1 MKFQLVILS
10 ALLVSAFALPVP
22 DEEVSPVVQAVPQVQ
37 EKSVEAQKVNEKV
50 ADVVKPVEARAAE
63 LPPASAPALAT
74 EEKKELKPA
83 ELPLN
88 APDAEISQSLLAEK
102 KEEKKDKQTRADDK
116 VEEAKSLPVAAA
128 TPVVAGIAEEP
139 KQAEETLVAA
149 EEKTNLDG
157 KSTII
162 AEAVPAEQKKDELSA
177 AEQTPVVKNDSAL
190 DATAEIAPAVTELKK
205 EETPARQERVGEAV
219 NEVDASIVP
228 AAPIVAEVV
237 PPVKGLLA
245 EENAPAAAP
254 VGATPALTTDA
265 ALGQPAEIEKQL
277 PEAPKELLKSAASE
291 PIAEKVEPAAL
302 APAGDIPLQASEES
316 AAKALKVEE
325 PAQAAPAAAIAAPE
339 AKKIEEPAA
348 AAPAPAELPQQQQKE
363 LTPEVKESE
372 PKTLEEKKPAAEA
385 EKLSESKKSKDSN
398 SSSASSE
405 SESKES
411 SESKEEKSD

>member
-37 EKSVEAQKVNEKV
+37 EKSVEVQKVNEKV

-63 LPPASAPALAT
+63 LPAAAAPALAN
-74 EEKKELKPA
+74 EEKKDLKPV

-88 APDAEISQSLLAEK
+88 APDSEISQSLLAEK

-116 VEEAKSLPVAAA
+116 VEETKALPVAAA
-128 TPVVAGIAEEP
+128 TAPVAGLAEEP

-149 EEKTNLDG
+149 EEKTNIEG

-162 AEAVPAEQKKDELSA
+162 AEAAPAEQKKDELSA
-177 AEQTPVVKNDSAL
+177 AEETPVVKTDSAL
-190 DATAEIAPAVTELKK
+190 AATADIAPAATELKK

-219 NEVDASIVP
+219 NEVDANVVP
-228 AAPIVAEVV
+228 AASVVAEVA
-237 PPVKGLLA
+237 PAVKSLLA
-245 EENAPAAAP
+245 EEAAPAATP
-254 VGATPALTTDA
+254 VAATPALTTDA
-265 ALGQPAEIEKQL
+265 ALEQPAEPEKQL

-291 PIAEKVEPAAL
+291 PIAQEVEPAAL

-325 PAQAAPAAAIAAPE
+325 PAPAAPVAAVAAPE

-372 PKTLEEKKPAAEA
+372 PKTLEEKKPVAEA

-398 SSSASSE
+398 SSSDSSE